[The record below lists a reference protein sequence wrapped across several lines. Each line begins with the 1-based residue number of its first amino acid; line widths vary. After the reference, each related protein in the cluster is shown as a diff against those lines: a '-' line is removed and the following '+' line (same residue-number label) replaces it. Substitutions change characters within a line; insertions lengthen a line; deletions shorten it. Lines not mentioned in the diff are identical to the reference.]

1 MSWPS
6 LSRGCRPSAFLWIS
20 LGVLFAAPL
29 AGSGAPVWWEIFVL
43 SALLFALGAT
53 GHRAARVLLPGQSR
67 ATRAS
72 LAVLVATAHATVP
85 ATVLGHFGQLWP
97 APYFVVVA
105 SLAALFALVWRD
117 ERIASPS
124 QPSLG
129 LAESGWARPLAAAA
143 IVALIASA
151 ALSIHRERYAPPGF
165 HGFDD
170 NSYHLATVATWIER
184 GDLAG
189 VKFSHGDRSTPYYPV
204 VGELVSWVLLAP
216 FVDNDALARWSQ
228 LPYFLATLAAI
239 AALGRRLRLPPRWT
253 TLAVLLYAGLERAF
267 PILALGAGNDHAAT
281 FFTLAA
287 LDAALLLAARP
298 GLGAGVYLGLS
309 LGLLL
314 GTKFLGL
321 LFAPLIIAVGLAA
334 LALRGP
340 ASLWSHGRVLARA
353 AAVAV
358 LVAAVVGGY
367 TYLRNWVTAGNPLYP
382 VPIEVGSWGLP
393 GTSGVTLAER
403 RHLPPFAIDLPWF
416 LFKGDLFG
424 SLGRFLWVPT
434 ALVGPGLALAF
445 ALRRPAERRRRL
457 TEAVVLAL
465 PLAFFLIFLFQIH
478 DHRDSRY
485 LFPALAVASLGAARL
500 IAEARARGRVGA
512 WLEGLCLG
520 STAFLAINR
529 HYHDPAAMV
538 ALVALTL
545 TAYALVRRG
554 WPAVPRFARTPALA
568 GLLLLALLPGVVHAV
583 ACYPD
588 RKLRRAP
595 SAARVLE
602 REVGSEGTG
611 VAYVGFNYPYPYW
624 GSRLQNRVAIV
635 PRNFLRDHRLYS
647 WNGSAIDFSARR
659 GRYEAWQRNLR
670 ALDIRY
676 VVVVKAGEEDPE
688 RRWMLER
695 PARYERF
702 FDDGWVELWRIL
714 LPGPQSPS
722 KYAKINGATI
732 DASD

>member
-1 MSWPS
+1 MKYLAWSS
-6 LSRGCRPSAFLWIS
+6 LLFLAI
-20 LGVLFAAPL
+20 VPL
-29 AGSGAPVWWEIFVL
+29 AIPHPPTFIEVLVLLALLIVLGTTGWRLAGWLLPAESGA
-43 SALLFALGAT
+43 
-53 GHRAARVLLPGQSR
+53 
-67 ATRAS
+67 TRIS
-72 LAVLVATAHATVP
+72 LAVLAATAHATVP

-97 APYFVVVA
+97 APFFVAVA
-105 SLAALFALVWRD
+105 SLAAAFALVHPG
-117 ERIASPS
+117 ERLARVRR
-124 QPSLG
+124 PSLG
-129 LAESGWARPLAAAA
+129 LAESGWARALAVAAV
-143 IVALIASA
+143 VALIASA
-151 ALSIHRERYAPPGF
+151 AFSIHRERYAPPGF

-189 VKFSHGDRSTPYYPV
+189 VKFSHGDRSTPYYPI

-216 FVDNDALARWSQ
+216 FIDNDALARWSQ

-253 TLAVLLYAGLERAF
+253 TLAVLLYAGLKRAF

-287 LDAALLLAARP
+287 LDAALLLAAQP
-298 GLGAGVYLGLS
+298 GLGVGVYLGLS

-321 LFAPLIIAVGLAA
+321 LFAPLVIAVGIAA

-340 ASLWSHGRVLARA
+340 ATVWSHARVLARA
-353 AAVAV
+353 AAVAA
-358 LVAAVVGGY
+358 LVATIAGGY
-367 TYLRNWVTAGNPLYP
+367 TYLRNAVTTGNPLYP
-382 VPIEVGSWGLP
+382 VPIEAAGWELP
-393 GTSGVTLAER
+393 GTPGVTLAER
-403 RHLPPFAIDLPWF
+403 RHLSPFAIDLPWF
-416 LFKGDLFG
+416 LFRGDLFG
-424 SLGRFLWVPT
+424 SLGRFLWVPA
-434 ALVGPGLALAF
+434 ALLAPGLALVF
-445 ALRRPAERRRRL
+445 ALRRPTERRRWL
-457 TEAVVLAL
+457 TEAAVTAL
-465 PLAFFLIFLFQIH
+465 PLAFFLVFLHQIH

-485 LFPALAVASLGAARL
+485 LFPALAVAGLGAARL
-500 IAEARARGRVGA
+500 ISEARARGPLGA

-529 HYHDPAAMV
+529 HRQDLEAV
-538 ALVALTL
+538 VALTAL
-545 TAYALVRRG
+545 TVGAYALVHWG
-554 WPAVPRFARTPALA
+554 WPVVPRLARSPAL
-568 GLLLLALLPGVVHAV
+568 GVLLLGALLPGVVHSV
-583 ACYPD
+583 AEYPE
-588 RKLRRAP
+588 RKLRRGP
-595 SAARVLE
+595 TAARALE
-602 REVGSEGTG
+602 REIGSQGTG

-635 PRNFLRDHRLYS
+635 PRNFLRDQRLYS
-647 WNGSAIDFSARR
+647 WNGSAIDFSAHR

-688 RRWMLER
+688 RRWMLDR
-695 PARYERF
+695 PDRFERF
-702 FDDGWVELWRIL
+702 FDDEWVELWRIQWTR
-714 LPGPQSPS
+714 PQSPS